1 MESKHIILPKP
12 YEWQKAVLDEI
23 CNKANTGKKVVVKSR
38 RQCGKTFLIQSVLI
52 HYALH
57 YKKSV
62 NALIE
67 PVNAQARRVF
77 RNIKNALWETGVIT
91 KANETFLEI
100 EFING
105 SRIMFKSA
113 ESGDSLRGY
122 TVSGILCLDEAA
134 FLSPDTLELVLPW
147 LNVHTAPMLIVST
160 PKIRDGIFYNFWKEG
175 LDETNRKV
183 VSIDWCDYDT
193 SALLSEDVI
202 AQYRKILTK
211 NQFKSEILGEFLDD
225 EGLVFSY
232 FKENLI
238 PEIIDTTAKGFFVGI
253 DFGAGNGGDYTAISV
268 FNNEGKMV
276 FLDYFNDLSTF
287 QQIDRLA
294 NDILKFGNSI
304 QKMNAEN
311 NSIGSPMIDLLIQ
324 ELNKRGY
331 PVLVSKINRWITT
344 NKSKSELVQQMQVAL
359 EQGKTKL
366 FDNKMLVNQFG
377 AYEAQYNPKTQ
388 VVTYNGAVG
397 TNDDIVMATMLAWDA
412 YYKNNIGGMYSV
424 SVV

>member
-1 MESKHIILPKP
+1 
-12 YEWQKAVLDEI
+12 
-23 CNKANTGKKVVVKSR
+23 
-38 RQCGKTFLIQSVLI
+38 
-52 HYALH
+52 
-57 YKKSV
+57 
-62 NALIE
+62 
-67 PVNAQARRVF
+67 
-77 RNIKNALWETGVIT
+77 
-91 KANETFLEI
+91 
-100 EFING
+100 
-105 SRIMFKSA
+105 
-113 ESGDSLRGY
+113 
-122 TVSGILCLDEAA
+122 
-134 FLSPDTLELVLPW
+134 
-147 LNVHTAPMLIVST
+147 MLIVST

-238 PEIIDTTAKGFFVGI
+238 PEIIDTNAKSFFVGI

-287 QQIDRLA
+287 QQIERLA

-304 QKMNAEN
+304 QKINAEN